1 VTQKQNNV
9 IRVSDTEFNVE
20 TKGGVF
26 DFYLEYNVNDYKISC
41 SANWVAIKEN
51 SDTRGLSKKRL
62 SVSVGENTSG
72 APRTAVINISSEL
85 AYQSVYITIYQ
96 EYKIDYY
103 FNMLRTDYEIDERGG
118 NVSVSAQTNMT
129 SFDIYPP
136 DDMWAKLGDLEFFPD
151 LFAVIQHVN
160 VDPFKEKTASRT
172 TTMYMHDT
180 AITITQ
186 YRNIYIKESG
196 ISMLRQ
202 ESGQLSAYTSD
213 GEAVTW
219 SSSNENVAKVDANGL
234 VTGVGVGTATI
245 TATSSNGK
253 FTDSVP
259 VTIEKPQDL
268 RNDLNVEWQPYFDD
282 NNEVASLSCTL
293 NNDSKYN
300 IQLTRCEIYSDLKL
314 LSYLDYNEKSG
325 TLVKGD
331 SKKASFDNLAG
342 KGSKFG
348 FTVVWYYTF
357 YGEKFTYRCEYPLN

>member
-1 VTQKQNNV
+1 
-9 IRVSDTEFNVE
+9 
-20 TKGGVF
+20 
-26 DFYLEYNVNDYKISC
+26 
-41 SANWVAIKEN
+41 
-51 SDTRGLSKKRL
+51 
-62 SVSVGENTSG
+62 
-72 APRTAVINISSEL
+72 VINISSEL

-282 NNEVASLSCTL
+282 NNEVASLNCTL